1 MKKLQLDLDHLAV
14 ETFATDAP
22 GAERGTVAACDAT
35 NGGNTCVYHCTFAGD
50 TCDAC
55 PISFACPRTWNC

>member
-1 MKKLQLDLDHLAV
+1 MKKLQLDLDQLAV

-22 GAERGTVAACDAT
+22 RTERGTVAAHAT